1 METNDG
7 TKVGELKN
15 KAWNIQS
22 LSTKTGDPQETL
34 KLVKNDKVLRPDLVT
49 VQAFRVRKNAPWHKF
64 IFTAEAM
71 PIPTK
76 DRRLLQ
82 APGRRDGPKPVAFEA
97 TVFINSNN
105 NEDAANGG
113 INQVT
118 HVDIG
123 GAAVV
128 CVCVCVRACGLI
140 IGVIG
145 YRCNRVVAFCWK

>member
-15 KAWNIQS
+15 KAWIIQS

-49 VQAFRVRKNAPWHKF
+49 VSDDGMILSGQAFRVRKNAPWHKF
-64 IFTAEAM
+64 VFTAEAM

-128 CVCVCVRACGLI
+128 CVRVCVRAC
-140 IGVIG
+140 V
-145 YRCNRVVAFCWK
+145 RPHHRREAA